1 MRSLSR
7 RVWLLSTFLAIVLAV
22 PGELRADLLG
32 DIRGRGA
39 LRVAIA
45 GSVPPYNA
53 YRPDGAAEGS
63 DVDVARALARD
74 LGVRL
79 EIVRITNSERVA
91 VLLARRADVVISALS
106 ITPERERLIAF
117 SVPYASIGVFIAA
130 PLPLQLSSLLD
141 LKGRRVGV
149 LAGSSN
155 FEHLLRHVP
164 EARLRPYAEHD
175 LLVSA
180 YLAGDF
186 EIISATES
194 VVADVNARQP
204 LRPLVEQ
211 FQQSEFDLAVGM
223 PKGEKAL
230 RDWINAW
237 IVARLRDQSLAAIH
251 LRHHRRGAL
260 TVQRPAAGR

>member
-7 RVWLLSTFLAIVLAV
+7 RVWLLSTFLAIVLAL

-91 VLLARRADVVISALS
+91 VLLARRADVVISAFS

-130 PLPLQLSSLLD
+130 PRPLQLSSLLD

>member
-130 PLPLQLSSLLD
+130 PRPLQLSSLLD

>member
-32 DIRGRGA
+32 DVRGRGA

-130 PLPLQLSSLLD
+130 PRPLQLSSLLD

>member
-32 DIRGRGA
+32 DVRGRGA

-106 ITPERERLIAF
+106 ITPERERLIAL